1 MAKDSPIQFKGTTLK
16 IIQTQ
21 LRTTDA
27 ATLHA
32 ALAEL
37 TGNSPDF
44 FENELSVLDFSN
56 ADAETLPESV
66 DWVKIVKLL
75 RGSGLNAI
83 ATRGLP
89 KALAISAA
97 KAGLPAVNADALG
110 LSRPKPAA
118 APTPAPRPEP
128 ISNQAATPEAA
139 PPPAA
144 AETAARTVTLD
155 KPLRSGQQF
164 YAKGSDLIVT
174 AMISAGAEVIA
185 DGNIHIYAPLRG
197 RALAGASGDQ
207 NARIFTTC
215 MEAELVSVAGL
226 YRTFDAGV
234 PAELARQPTT
244 ISLSETDGE
253 LRLTV
258 APLTLR

>member
-83 ATRGLP
+83 ATSGLP
-89 KALAISAA
+89 KALAVSAA
-97 KAGLPAVNADALG
+97 KAGLPNVNTDALG

-118 APTPAPRPEP
+118 APTPEPRPEP
-128 ISNQAATPEAA
+128 IPIQAATSEAA

-144 AETAARTVTLD
+144 PETAARTVTLD
-155 KPLRSGQQF
+155 KPLRSGQRF

-197 RALAGASGDQ
+197 RALAGASGDKD
-207 NARIFTTC
+207 ARIFTTS
-215 MEAELVSVAGL
+215 MEAELVSIAGL
-226 YRTFDAGV
+226 YRTFEAGV
-234 PAELARQPTT
+234 PAELARLPTT
-244 ISLSETDGE
+244 VSLAEVNGE

-258 APLTLR
+258 APLALR